1 VSAHPLLI
9 VMPTLARGGAER
21 HSVWLATQ
29 CDRRCW
35 HPHVLAFADGPLRGE
50 LIAAGVPVEVLD
62 VSEVGRSSTGADAV
76 WRALRQLRP
85 TLVTGQHIRVE
96 VAIRLALQRL
106 PSAERPPYLAW
117 KHTYDNL
124 GYRLARERLFER
136 VTGGIVTR
144 YGAVCHTQARHLSR
158 GLGIPSRK
166 ISVLPNAVPVPRP
179 APSPPGGAPTVLMA
193 AAMRADKDHAT
204 LLRAWPAVLS
214 QHPSARL
221 RLAGDGPLRG
231 ELERLATGLGIAS
244 QVEFLGMRDDVGRLL
259 AQAHL
264 LVLASYAVECFP
276 YAVLE
281 AMAAGR
287 GVVSTNVAG
296 LPELVDDG
304 VTGRLVFPR
313 DPAALAGALAEG
325 LSGEP
330 PTSTRWGQA
339 AWQRAGSVFPL
350 QDWAVRMNEL
360 LAEVAHAPRR
370 GGPNPVITSGRAQ
383 KPFTPKR
390 KEPQ

>member
-1 VSAHPLLI
+1 MFCCAARYSAPSEAAPVSAHPLLI

-124 GYRLARERLFER
+124 GYRLVRERLFER
-136 VTGGIVTR
+136 VTGGVVTR

-179 APSPPGGAPTVLMA
+179 APPPPGGAPTVLMA
-193 AAMRADKDHAT
+193 ASMRADKDHAT

-214 QHPSARL
+214 QHPCARL

-231 ELERLATGLGIAS
+231 ELARLATGLGIAS
-244 QVEFLGMRDDVGRLL
+244 QVEFSGCATTSGGCSPRRTYSCSPPTRWS
-259 AQAHL
+259 
-264 LVLASYAVECFP
+264 ASPTPCWRRWRPGAVWC
-276 YAVLE
+276 
-281 AMAAGR
+281 
-287 GVVSTNVAG
+287 
-296 LPELVDDG
+296 
-304 VTGRLVFPR
+304 
-313 DPAALAGALAEG
+313 
-325 LSGEP
+325 P
-330 PTSTRWGQA
+330 PTSPD
-339 AWQRAGSVFPL
+339 FPN
-350 QDWAVRMNEL
+350 WSTT
-360 LAEVAHAPRR
+360 
-370 GGPNPVITSGRAQ
+370 G
-383 KPFTPKR
+383 
-390 KEPQ
+390 